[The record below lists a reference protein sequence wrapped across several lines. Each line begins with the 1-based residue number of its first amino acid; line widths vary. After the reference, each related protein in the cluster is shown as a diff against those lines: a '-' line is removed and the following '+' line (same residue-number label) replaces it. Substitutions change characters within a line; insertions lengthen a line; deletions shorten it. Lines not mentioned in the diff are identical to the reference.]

1 MPPSGS
7 QASSEIR
14 AGVGDLRAFVTVA
27 RLGAVARAAEALGR
41 TQPSISARLAA
52 LESAWNTRLFRR
64 VARGMVLTP
73 EGTRLL
79 PLAEAILEDLTR
91 LENEAGLPAGA
102 SGELRLGAG
111 DALGRRLLPRA
122 LARLLDK
129 MPGIEVRLREGTG
142 SRLLE
147 SLRDGEIDLALIVAA
162 EDDPVPPG
170 VSIEPMF
177 SSPVELMVPPGL
189 LDDSVEPVDLAAL
202 AEQPIVTLQPG
213 SSFRTHV
220 ERAFARDGRR
230 FRPAVEVG
238 NLSLVRRFVIT
249 GLGVAPVPTI
259 AFSPR
264 PRPSRYK
271 LLELPGIPD
280 IRYAYAT
287 RSGAP
292 LPAPVENLL
301 EQIASDTRGQEKSPP
316 KRRALLDRKKIAGG

>member
-1 MPPSGS
+1 MAASPSKPI
-7 QASSEIR
+7 SEIR

-79 PLAEAILEDLTR
+79 PLAEAIVEDLAK
-91 LENEAGLPAGA
+91 LESAAGLPAES

-122 LARLLDK
+122 LARLLNAL
-129 MPGIEVRLREGTG
+129 PGTEVRLREGPG

-147 SLRDGEIDLALIVAA
+147 ALRDGEIDLALIVAA
-162 EDDPVPPG
+162 DDEPVQQG
-170 VSIEPMF
+170 VSIEPLF
-177 SSPVELMVPPGL
+177 DSQVQLMVPPGRL
-189 LDDSVEPVDLAAL
+189 EHDVASLDLAAL
-202 AEQPIVTLQPG
+202 SEQPIVTLQPG
-213 SSFRTHV
+213 SSFRTHL
-220 ERAFARDGRR
+220 ERAFALDGRR

-249 GLGVAPVPTI
+249 GLGVAPVPAI
-259 AFSPR
+259 AFSQR
-264 PRPSRYK
+264 PRPSRYR
-271 LLELPGIPD
+271 LLELPEVPD
-280 IRYAYAT
+280 IRYAYAV

-292 LPAPVENLL
+292 LPAAVERLL
-301 EQIASDTRGQEKSPP
+301 EQIAR
-316 KRRALLDRKKIAGG
+316 DRKL